1 MVTTKTKYKYQCSSC
16 NTTHVKESQYCHYCK
31 KYNTIVGTE
40 IEAKKYSIPRQSLKL
55 KQKVLDSKGL
65 IDREKEEQEKWFNDT
80 RVKMVGVC
88 QFCGG
93 KTEKNN
99 DKTFKRSIA
108 HLLPKRKNQ
117 FPSIA
122 THEDNWLELCFFS
135 NSCHTNFDNGIIEW
149 DVLEEQPIWDVIK
162 EKFTRIYPYIKE
174 TEKRNI
180 PKALNQI
187 IK

>member
-1 MVTTKTKYKYQCSSC
+1 MISKKVKKTFVC
-16 NTTHVKESQYCHYCK
+16 NKCNASFPSWRGKCTCNSW
-31 KYNTIVGTE
+31 NTIEEVE
-40 IEAKKYSIPRQSLKL
+40 IAQKSYSIPHQSLKS
-55 KQKVLDSKGL
+55 KQNVLDSKGKL
-65 IDREKEEQEKWFNDT
+65 DEEKQEQDKWFKDT
-80 RVKMVGVC
+80 RLKMIGIC
-88 QFCGG
+88 QLCGG

-122 THEDNWLELCFFS
+122 THEDNWLELCFFG

-149 DVLEEQPIWDVIK
+149 DVIEEQPVWDTIK
-162 EKFTRIYPYIKE
+162 QKFTRMYPYIKE

-180 PKALNQI
+180 PKSLNKI
-187 IK
+187 I